1 MKIRLGWFI
10 LLCFF
15 GYSSSLLIAQAS
27 PSSHSSFNFTAIDD
41 YIMSQIQSDHI
52 PGLALGIVQGK
63 NILHLHGFGSAD
75 STGRPVTP
83 TTPFIMGSISKS
95 FTALATMQ
103 LVEQGRLALD
113 TPVNHYLPWF
123 NVGHSPDSNNITI
136 RNLLNQISGIPT
148 YAGGKSLAG
157 NGNETIEQR
166 VRELSSAQLTAPV
179 GKTFQYSEDNYI
191 VLGLIIQVVSGQT
204 YGQYIQDHIFAPLD
218 MRHSFVSQTEAQRN
232 GMATGHLWWF
242 GVPFPAN
249 NPYPSDALP
258 ASFVISSVED
268 MTHYL
273 IAQIND
279 GIYGN
284 TSILSPGGIAE
295 LHQPVA
301 SIGTGD
307 SYAMGWVVGTRHG
320 QQVLWHGGDVS
331 NFHGDMVI
339 LPEKKLGL
347 IILDNANNAL
357 IQLQELG
364 KIGRI
369 AAGVTSMLLGL
380 QPSDDVLSIHTFY
393 LIFDII
399 AVLLLALQIWSL
411 IGISRKWNIETRL
424 RSQKSM
430 RISFLTVL
438 PLFWELFFPFSILI
452 ALFIVLRSFELPLS
466 LLFLY
471 SPDFSCW
478 LALLLLVCIGTGILR
493 FILISR
499 LHKLR
504 ANSYNLAS

>member
-1 MKIRLGWFI
+1 MKLRLCWLI
-10 LLCFF
+10 LLCFS
-15 GYSSSLLIAQAS
+15 GYISSPFTAQAS
-27 PSSHSSFNFTAIDD
+27 PSSNSSFNFTAIDN
-41 YIMSQIQSDHI
+41 YITSQIQADQI

-63 NILHLHGFGSAD
+63 NVLHLRGFGHAD
-75 STGRPVTP
+75 SIDRSVTP

-103 LVEQGRLALD
+103 LVEQGKLVLD

-123 NVGHSPDSNNITI
+123 NVGHSPDSNKITI
-136 RNLLNQISGIPT
+136 RNLLNQVSGIPT

-157 NGNETIEQR
+157 NGSEALEQR
-166 VRELSSAQLTAPV
+166 VRELSSVQLTAPV

-204 YGQYIQDHIFAPLD
+204 YEQFVQSHIFAPLN
-218 MRHSFVSQTEAQRN
+218 MQHSFVSQTEAQRN

-242 GVPFPAN
+242 GAPFPAN

-258 ASFVISSVED
+258 ASFVISSAED

-273 IAQIND
+273 IAQINN
-279 GIYGN
+279 GTYGD

-295 LHQPVA
+295 LHHPVV
-301 SIGTGD
+301 SVGTGD

-339 LPEKKLGL
+339 LPEKKLGV

-369 AAGVTSMLLGL
+369 AAGVISMLLGL
-380 QPSDDVLSIHTFY
+380 QSSDDVLSVHTFY
-393 LIFDII
+393 WIFDVT

-411 IGISRKWNIETRL
+411 IVIVRKWNIERHLRAQKGIRL
-424 RSQKSM
+424 
-430 RISFLTVL
+430 SFLTMLPLLWELVL
-438 PLFWELFFPFSILI
+438 PCSILI
-452 ALFIVLRSFELPLS
+452 VLFIALRSFELPLS

-471 SPDFSCW
+471 SPDFSYW
-478 LALLLLVCIGTGILR
+478 LTLLLLLLMGSGILR
-493 FILISR
+493 IIQISR

-504 ANSYNLAS
+504 VNNYNLTG